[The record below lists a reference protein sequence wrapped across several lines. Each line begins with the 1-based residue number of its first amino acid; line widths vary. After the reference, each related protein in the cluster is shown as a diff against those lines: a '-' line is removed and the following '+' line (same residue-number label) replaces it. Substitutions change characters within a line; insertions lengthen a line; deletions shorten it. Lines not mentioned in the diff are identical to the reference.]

1 MYESLFQI
9 ESYTII
15 ENLLGKSPKLIINSN
30 PTDYQL
36 DSLSCLGY
44 NNDNLIKCSGNR
56 TIVNQLVVPSM
67 RRVKFDLNEII
78 FPSAIKWLRRAV
90 FSYLE
95 NYSPNEEF
103 NQRLFISRQDT
114 YGRKIINMDEVNN
127 MLVKHDFSIYCLEKM
142 SFFDQV
148 SLFKNAK
155 SIIGAHGAGLANII
169 FSSNANVLEI
179 FGKTPDHYSEYFRL
193 SNMLKLNYAYMFTD
207 YDSSNYKNSNI
218 KNYDENDLIIDIN
231 RFRTYINRLIN

>member
-1 MYESLFQI
+1 
-9 ESYTII
+9 
-15 ENLLGKSPKLIINSN
+15 
-30 PTDYQL
+30 
-36 DSLSCLGY
+36 
-44 NNDNLIKCSGNR
+44 
-56 TIVNQLVVPSM
+56 
-67 RRVKFDLNEII
+67 
-78 FPSAIKWLRRAV
+78 
-90 FSYLE
+90 
-95 NYSPNEEF
+95 
-103 NQRLFISRQDT
+103 
-114 YGRKIINMDEVNN
+114 MDEVNN
-127 MLVKHDFSIYCLEKM
+127 MLVKHDFSIYSLEKM

-231 RFRTYINRLIN
+231 RFRSYINRLIN